1 MKSIF
6 YILLLGLLGF
16 NYIHTTMSLLFS
28 LPKLV
33 RSTIIKRPS
42 AIIKSPYV
50 ADIVVE
56 QVPYLA
62 HSASLGCCGLADNG
76 ATVWLQEM
84 AGKKEK
90 CSYRVCLS
98 EHTETD
104 KGRVLVGVYPKHA
117 EDLVE
122 SAISGNK
129 LSALQNVKGYRRE
142 QVVKYPGFVDSR
154 FDFSGIDKDGI
165 PFLLEVKTVPLAA
178 YEDIRH
184 ADRKK
189 NKKDYRDWEFME
201 KTAYFPDGYRKKDD
215 DPVSPRALKH
225 IRELELIRKNTQV
238 RCIMCYVVQRSDIN
252 RFTLSAIDPE
262 YRSAVLGAREN
273 GVEIIVMQVDWRVV
287 NGNGEA
293 HFISD
298 NIPVV

>member
-1 MKSIF
+1 MITKLLLLLFI
-6 YILLLGLLGF
+6 ILLS
-16 NYIHTTMSLLFS
+16 IITITMSLLFTI
-28 LPKLV
+28 PKLV
-33 RSTIIKRPS
+33 RSTIVKRPS

-50 ADIVVE
+50 ADIVVD

-84 AGKKEK
+84 PGKKEK

-98 EHTETD
+98 EHSEPE
-104 KGRVLVGVYPKHA
+104 KGSVLVGVYPKHA

-122 SAISGNK
+122 SALTKNK
-129 LSALQNVKGYRRE
+129 LSGLQDIKGYRRE
-142 QVVKYPGFVDSR
+142 QVVKYTGFVDSR
-154 FDFSGIDKDGI
+154 FDFSGIDKDGM

-184 ADRKK
+184 SDRKK
-189 NKKDYRDWEFME
+189 NKKDYSDWAFME

-225 IRELELIRKNTQV
+225 IRELELIRENTQV

-262 YRSAVLGAREN
+262 YRTAVLGAREN
-273 GVEIIVMQVDWRVV
+273 GVEIIVMQVDWRIVD
-287 NGNGEA
+287 GNGEA
-293 HFISD
+293 HFVSD
-298 NIPVV
+298 NVPVI